1 MKEKKKAVALRYDGK
16 AAPRVTA
23 KGEGRIAQKI
33 IDTAKEHGIPLQKND
48 ELTALLSKVRLN
60 DEIPRSLYQAVAQIL
75 VFLYHV
81 NGKKPNKL

>member
-16 AAPRVTA
+16 SAPRVTA

-33 IDTAKEHGIPLQKND
+33 IESAKAHNIPLQKND

-60 DEIPRSLYQAVAQIL
+60 EEIPRSLYQAVAQIL
-75 VFLYHV
+75 VFLYHI
-81 NGKKPNKL
+81 NSNKPKY

>member
-1 MKEKKKAVALRYDGK
+1 MKKKQKAVALRYDGK
-16 AAPRVTA
+16 SAPRVTA

-33 IDTAKEHGIPLQKND
+33 IETAQTHGVPLQKND

-60 DEIPRSLYQAVAQIL
+60 EEIPRSLYQAVAQIL

-81 NGKKPNKL
+81 NGKKPTQ